1 VSLVIVLILPPSN
14 PIDASL
20 LNIRRWQ
27 DHDMAV
33 PGPPKLTSPDAED
46 EEDIGAGERE
56 ALAVSAGARAA
67 PFLSALVIPRIAT
80 KPGENVQSMVL
91 VFEMPIEEARSFSG
105 LSPEDAAAI
114 AARACHGPH
123 CHRHGTTRR
132 ELRCSFELVPILW
145 IRLHEL
151 DLIDVFIQL
160 VAYLL
165 QETERPDL

>member
-1 VSLVIVLILPPSN
+1 
-14 PIDASL
+14 
-20 LNIRRWQ
+20 
-27 DHDMAV
+27 M
-33 PGPPKLTSPDAED
+33 
-46 EEDIGAGERE
+46 
-56 ALAVSAGARAA
+56 AVSAGARAA
-67 PFLSALVIPRIAT
+67 PFLFALVIPRIAT

-105 LSPEDAAAI
+105 LGPEDAAAI

-132 ELRCSFELVPILW
+132 EPRCSFELVPILW

-165 QETERPDL
+165 QETERPDLCRWCKLLAITRAFSFFGCPQGVASERTRRRCTTSVCCSILTSDRP